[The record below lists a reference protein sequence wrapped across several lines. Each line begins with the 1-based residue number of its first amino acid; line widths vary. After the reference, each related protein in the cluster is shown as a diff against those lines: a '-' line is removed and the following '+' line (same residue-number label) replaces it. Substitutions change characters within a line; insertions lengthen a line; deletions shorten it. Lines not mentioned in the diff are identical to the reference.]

1 MRLQVKRTHTAQLEG
16 GGRASG
22 SPAEEVDEAGKES
35 MTMGHVGVVGSGAIL
50 GTGTLTG
57 AGNSGS
63 HEEGIGAD
71 RGIERCFHIE
81 QDPHHVSESAKG
93 FLRILA
99 GEVEGI
105 G

>member
-1 MRLQVKRTHTAQLEG
+1 MRLQVKRTYTAQLEG
-16 GGRASG
+16 EGQARG
-22 SPAEEVDEAGKES
+22 SPAEEVGEAGKES

-50 GTGTLTG
+50 GIGTLTG

-63 HEEGIGAD
+63 REEDIGVD
-71 RGIERCFHIE
+71 RGIERCLHTE
-81 QDPHHVSESAKG
+81 RDPHHVSENAKG
-93 FLRILA
+93 FLRILV